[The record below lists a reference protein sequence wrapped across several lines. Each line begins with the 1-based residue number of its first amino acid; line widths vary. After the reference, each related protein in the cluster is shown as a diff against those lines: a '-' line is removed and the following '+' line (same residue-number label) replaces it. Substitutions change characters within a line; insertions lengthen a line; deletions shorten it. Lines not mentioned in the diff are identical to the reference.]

1 MQTTNNILNTDNKP
15 LIRGVAEDNTFHVT
29 LMGNPAD
36 MVTHLIGMIN
46 GTLESI
52 ADCLMYGA
60 ENFPDSK
67 DEFFVCAA
75 NFLIGYYRSYKHD
88 VVAQQ
93 PGHMPIFEAFRNL
106 CERFDAY
113 IDSKMVIDLK
123 LDLPSEE
130 LNTYMTHEELGK
142 ELEKSRLTA
151 GDRDQEANGQ

>member
-1 MQTTNNILNTDNKP
+1 
-15 LIRGVAEDNTFHVT
+15 
-29 LMGNPAD
+29 MGNPAD

-113 IDSKMVIDLK
+113 IDPKMVIDLK